1 LESLEEKRSLRGK
14 AHSFTT
20 NLAEITTSVVL
31 LATTTAASA
40 FAATAAAAL
49 CVTSDETVTVS
60 VRGGGGL
67 TGDVEEPRRKFVSSL
82 EVSLVPLATRSC

>member
-49 CVTSDETVTVS
+49 CVTSDETVTV
-60 VRGGGGL
+60 RGGGGL